1 MRRIREFEMR
11 RLAQT
16 VLRRSASTSAGKYQW
31 DDALLLERRLSEEEK
46 TVRDTARHYAQA
58 KLLPRVVHANRE
70 ERCDG
75 SPDATCAR

>member
-1 MRRIREFEMR
+1 MR
-11 RLAQT
+11 RLART
-16 VLRRSASTSAGKYQW
+16 IRCAIVSSAASASTSAGKYQW

-58 KLLPRVVHANRE
+58 KLLPRVVQANRE